1 MGHATSV
8 KTEQCMTLLL
18 LMPGMRVQLPPGI
31 PAIELCPLHAKRSPS
46 LPSQDLIV
54 LLARPAAG
62 CQHWIGFGRGNAS
75 ATSQHGVLQYSGECC
90 ATPSELH
97 TSHMVHC
104 VMQASDYTQ
113 VIGIILGMCMM
124 GYVGDTIGRKWGS
137 VTTAVIMFIGGIMLT
152 CLDGVNEKGLAIMYI
167 VAQFVFGFGVGGEY
181 PMAAGSAA
189 ERAEAGGKAKAK
201 KRGREVLLTFS
212 MQVSR
217 LLLALDLC
225 LPQTG
230 SGSSLPPTSGRKSL
244 LAAL

>member
-1 MGHATSV
+1 
-8 KTEQCMTLLL
+8 
-18 LMPGMRVQLPPGI
+18 
-31 PAIELCPLHAKRSPS
+31 
-46 LPSQDLIV
+46 
-54 LLARPAAG
+54 
-62 CQHWIGFGRGNAS
+62 
-75 ATSQHGVLQYSGECC
+75 
-90 ATPSELH
+90 
-97 TSHMVHC
+97 
-104 VMQASDYTQ
+104 MQASDYTQ

-212 MQVSR
+212 MQVS
-217 LLLALDLC
+217 LLLLTCWQPSMVMSIDQLFSWSLTNGAQMRFPWSRQLLSAKGSDISAAEALSSAVCQAASNVLLFNWGFLEIADSAELRQNSGWLC
-225 LPQTG
+225 NELWDAHCCHQIHCKA
-230 SGSSLPPTSGRKSL
+230 SMRI
-244 LAAL
+244 